1 MVGPRCHQ
9 GGHFNDG
16 GSDWRFH
23 GGLVV
28 AVATMVLEATVV
40 ADSMSHPEIF
50 ISECEPFSQKNSN
63 FLKDFINF
71 YFYLNLSLI

>member
-28 AVATMVLEATVV
+28 AVATMVLEATVT
-40 ADSMSHPEIF
+40 ADSMSHPEIS
-50 ISECEPFSQKNSN
+50 ISECEPFSQKELRFS
-63 FLKDFINF
+63 KGF
-71 YFYLNLSLI
+71 Y